1 MSTSGVATAGGI
13 TGLPEAILSVY
24 SMDIQ
29 HAAMGIARFAEFT
42 VKKEEL
48 SAQPGQSVTFT
59 RYANLTRG
67 GVVAEDATITT
78 RAMSASQ
85 TSITVTEYA
94 NAVEVT
100 EKLLLLSYDDVLQE
114 AAVLLGRDYAVVL
127 DLAIRDT
134 LRTGMTNSIFAGNA
148 TSIPTTDSA
157 DVFDVE
163 AVRDAVEI
171 LQTQNAPKFN
181 GDFYISFVHPHA
193 AAYLKRDPDWVS
205 ANNYANTRALFNGEL
220 GRWEDV
226 VFIATT
232 HMPNGATGAT
242 SEGYAASLDGT
253 GAGGIDL
260 YEAFIYGDMCV
271 GWATALPV
279 EMRENGV
286 TDFGRKHGIGWYSIM
301 GFGML
306 YGEYGV
312 KITHA

>member
-1 MSTSGVATAGGI
+1 
-13 TGLPEAILSVY
+13 
-24 SMDIQ
+24 MDIQ
-29 HAAMGIARFAEFT
+29 HTAMGIARFAEFT
-42 VKKEEL
+42 VQKMEL
-48 SAQPGQSVTFT
+48 QAQPGQSVTFT

-67 GVVAEDATITT
+67 GVVAEDASISE

-94 NAVEVT
+94 NAVSVT

-114 AAVLLGRDYAVVL
+114 AAVLLGRDYAIVL

-134 LRTGMTNSIFAGNA
+134 LRAGISNSIFAGDA
-148 TSIPTTDSA
+148 TSIATTDNN

-163 AVRDAVEI
+163 AVRRSVEI
-171 LQTQNAPKFN
+171 LQTANAPKFN
-181 GDFYISFVHPHA
+181 GDFYVGFVHPHG
-193 AAYLKRDPDWVS
+193 AAYLKRDPDWIS

-226 VFIATT
+226 VFIAST
-232 HMPNGATGAT
+232 HMGNGAVGATAEGYVAAYDATGA
-242 SEGYAASLDGT
+242 A
-253 GAGGIDL
+253 GIDV

-279 EMRENGV
+279 EMRESGV
-286 TDFGRKHGIGWYSIM
+286 QDYGRKHGIAWYTIM

-312 KITHA
+312 KVVHA